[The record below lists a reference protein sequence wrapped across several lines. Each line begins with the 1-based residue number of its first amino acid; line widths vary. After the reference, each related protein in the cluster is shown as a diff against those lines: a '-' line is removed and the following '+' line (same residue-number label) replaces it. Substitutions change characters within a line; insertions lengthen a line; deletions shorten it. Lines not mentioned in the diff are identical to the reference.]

1 MFSTTAAQKIRLAEI
16 VVEMNRQ
23 GIPRDFIAA
32 VDELARVD
40 AGVFEL
46 ADMWFEGEDR
56 DECLADLQ
64 DLVDEA
70 EELPRAP
77 AAKPSIPF
85 DELDDVGDRVV
96 QFKKR
101 LRDIVDRQGGVSA
114 VAKKVGM
121 PQPSLSRLLN
131 SASMPRRTTLYRIA
145 NALGVPEA
153 EIVTDW
159 IA

>member
-23 GIPRDFIAA
+23 GIPREFIAA

-70 EELPRAP
+70 EELPRTP

-131 SASMPRRTTLYRIA
+131 SASMPRRTRTIGSPTRWAYPR
-145 NALGVPEA
+145 PRS
-153 EIVTDW
+153 
-159 IA
+159 